1 MIEDLV
7 TRPELDKRLLE
18 KLHKR
23 EFEKQFER
31 LENGFLSLE
40 AKVENSIPA
49 VQYELKLGLEKK
61 AGVKDLEQ
69 LREEKASYVTVDA
82 LTKRINKL
90 EEQILRGGV

>member
-23 EFEKQFER
+23 VFEKQFER
-31 LENGFLSLE
+31 LENSYTALE

-49 VQYELKLGLEKK
+49 V
-61 AGVKDLEQ
+61 
-69 LREEKASYVTVDA
+69 
-82 LTKRINKL
+82 
-90 EEQILRGGV
+90 